1 MKTYIF
7 RRLLQAILVL
17 FILSIVI
24 FLVMRL
30 LPGDPILM
38 LITGD
43 ELSQSSEERIQAL
56 RREFGLDRPLP
67 LQYLSWLKDVLRGD
81 LGTSIV
87 HRDKVEVEI
96 RRRLPITI
104 HLGVSA
110 FALGILL
117 GIPLGIISAVRRG
130 TWWDSI
136 VTFLANLGIT
146 APPFWL
152 GVLLIYFLGLYLKLL
167 PIFGYTSPLEDFWMS
182 VRQAIMPVICLAVY
196 PVAATARQTRS
207 SMLEVIPQDYIRTA
221 WAKGLTERL
230 VIARHALKNALI
242 PVATLQGII
251 LRFVLGGSVI
261 VETVFNIPG
270 MGRLAV
276 EAIVAQDYPVVQGVI
291 LVVGIITILINL
303 LVDLLYVFLDPRIRY
318 E

>member
-1 MKTYIF
+1 M
-7 RRLLQAILVL
+7 L

>member
-1 MKTYIF
+1 MKTYIT

-17 FILSIVI
+17 FILSVAI
-24 FLVMRL
+24 FVVMRL

-43 ELSQSSEERIQAL
+43 ELSHTSEERIQSL
-56 RREFGLDRPLP
+56 RKEFGLDRPLIF
-67 LQYLSWLKDVLRGD
+67 QYISWVADLLKGE
-81 LGTSIV
+81 LGISIV
-87 HRDKVEVEI
+87 HREKVQDEI
-96 RRRLPITI
+96 KRRLPITV

-110 FALGILL
+110 FALGIIL

-130 TWWDSI
+130 TWWDSV

-167 PIFGYTSPLEDFWMS
+167 PIFGYTSPFENFWLS
-182 VRQAIMPVICLAVY
+182 LKQAIMPVVCLSVY
-196 PVAATARQTRS
+196 PIAATARQTRS

-221 WAKGLTERL
+221 WSKGLTEKL

-270 MGRLAV
+270 IGRLAV
-276 EAIVAQDYPVVQGVI
+276 EAMVAQDYPVVQGVI
-291 LVVGIITILINL
+291 LVVGTITIIINL
-303 LVDLLYVFLDPRIRY
+303 LVDLLYGFLDPRIRY